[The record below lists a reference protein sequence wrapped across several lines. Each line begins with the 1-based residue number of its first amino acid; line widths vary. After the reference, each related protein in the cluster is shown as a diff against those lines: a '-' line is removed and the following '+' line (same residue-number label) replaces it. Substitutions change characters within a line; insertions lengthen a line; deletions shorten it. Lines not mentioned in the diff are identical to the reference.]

1 MSITLIKKYP
11 ETPGYKENTTSKDV
25 AMSIKENANSI
36 RRKVLFVLKN
46 KGTYGATTDEV
57 ASLLN
62 ISILSV
68 RPRFSELRK
77 SGFIEDS
84 KERRMNE
91 SKHKAIVWRF
101 VDDSSS

>member
-62 ISILSV
+62 ITILSV

-77 SGFIEDS
+77 KGLIEDS
-84 KERRMNE
+84 TERRMNE
-91 SKHKAIVWRF
+91 SKHKAIVWRH
-101 VDDSSS
+101 VKDE

>member
-46 KGTYGATTDEV
+46 KDSYGATTDEV

-84 KERRMNE
+84 KERRINE
-91 SKHKAIVWRF
+91 SKHKAIVWRY
-101 VDDSSS
+101 VKDE